1 MAGTQIRSIRTTNVV
16 NGSNTYEI
24 VTTCIVKG
32 TLSDVN
38 IFVHNLVTDD
48 DPKDDTLLRVAQVA
62 DFTEY
67 LTDRDDAVAASA
79 ETWRASSV
87 LLKFKD
93 IETANA
99 AWKEL
104 ESRINTLVEQVDAFN
119 DEFDTDGLG
128 DITVFPAT
136 DPSELAALITAYEET
151 AEPITDAVDARDTQ
165 QLTCTQAEADL
176 VVVQER
182 LTEAEGDLANYLTIQ
197 ADVGNVNTSLPSISG
212 AIAAAATQA
221 RVETLAS
228 SASALEITGINAQHS
243 LIDAQITLFNV
254 QNSALSTAQTG
265 PINSA
270 VATLQARVIA
280 LTTEKSGLVTTI
292 NACAITMATLD
303 AVVDAARAAQTAALA
318 DVVAACA
325 TFTP

>member
-1 MAGTQIRSIRTTNVV
+1 
-16 NGSNTYEI
+16 
-24 VTTCIVKG
+24 
-32 TLSDVN
+32 
-38 IFVHNLVTDD
+38 
-48 DPKDDTLLRVAQVA
+48 
-62 DFTEY
+62 
-67 LTDRDDAVAASA
+67 
-79 ETWRASSV
+79 
-87 LLKFKD
+87 
-93 IETANA
+93 
-99 AWKEL
+99 
-104 ESRINTLVEQVDAFN
+104 
-119 DEFDTDGLG
+119 
-128 DITVFPAT
+128 
-136 DPSELAALITAYEET
+136 
-151 AEPITDAVDARDTQ
+151 
-165 QLTCTQAEADL
+165 
-176 VVVQER
+176 
-182 LTEAEGDLANYLTIQ
+182 
-197 ADVGNVNTSLPSISG
+197 
-212 AIAAAATQA
+212 
-221 RVETLAS
+221 VETLAS